1 MVEIEKKEKN
11 ILSGVEATEGLSF
24 PGKDSEK
31 PVSWRLLGA
40 QIRMGKLTVSAPPLS
55 DCSDT
60 LGTRL
65 DSTRGPERRV
75 SVTVFCRLGLSP
87 VPPSP
92 EHPSL
97 WNRVFLYLHSPVY
110 RALHSPT
117 CPRKLEA
124 H

>member
-1 MVEIEKKEKN
+1 MVEIEKREKN

-31 PVSWRLLGA
+31 PVSWRFLGA
-40 QIRMGKLTVSAPPLS
+40 QIRMGKLTVSAPPLP

-65 DSTRGPERRV
+65 DSTRGPEKG
-75 SVTVFCRLGLSP
+75 SLCRLGLSP

-92 EHPSL
+92 EQPSL